1 MDALV
6 VGINGTAAYLD
17 EISVTGRTIGEH
29 NARLEAVFKRI
40 RNYGLRVR
48 LDKCAFLQTEI
59 TDLGFVI
66 NAEGRRSDPEKI
78 KAIQKMQA
86 AKDDL
91 YNLRAPLETLKKKD
105 AVYRWTPEMGATLSH
120 RLADGCEKVIYHA
133 GRCLTQPQKNYSK
146 IEKEALALIFAVQK
160 FHCSIQGRHFTLRT
174 DHKPLL
180 AIFESKEEFRSPV
193 PSVFSVDVVPVHVIS
208 SFPRNPAHSP
218 FHPQSNGQVES
229 FVDTF
234 KRGLAKLNGEEP
246 TVDTLQTFL
255 MAYRSPPCPS
265 ALDQRSP
272 DEAFLGHRLRTEI

>member
-86 AKDDL
+86 AKDVSQL
-91 YNLRAPLETLKKKD
+91 
-105 AVYRWTPEMGATLSH
+105 
-120 RLADGCEKVIYHA
+120 C
-133 GRCLTQPQKNYSK
+133 
-146 IEKEALALIFAVQK
+146 
-160 FHCSIQGRHFTLRT
+160 
-174 DHKPLL
+174 
-180 AIFESKEEFRSPV
+180 
-193 PSVFSVDVVPVHVIS
+193 
-208 SFPRNPAHSP
+208 SFP
-218 FHPQSNGQVES
+218 
-229 FVDTF
+229 
-234 KRGLAKLNGEEP
+234 
-246 TVDTLQTFL
+246 
-255 MAYRSPPCPS
+255 
-265 ALDQRSP
+265 
-272 DEAFLGHRLRTEI
+272 